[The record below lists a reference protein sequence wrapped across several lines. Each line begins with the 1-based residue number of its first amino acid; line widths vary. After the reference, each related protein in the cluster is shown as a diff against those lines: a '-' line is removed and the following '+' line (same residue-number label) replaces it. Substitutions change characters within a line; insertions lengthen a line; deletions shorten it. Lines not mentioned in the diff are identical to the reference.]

1 MNKISKY
8 YKNVIAHH
16 PHNVTHTLSLC
27 NAKPKCIRWC
37 ERQLKFVH
45 VTAEKNVRYV

>member
-27 NAKPKCIRWC
+27 NAKPKDTI
-37 ERQLKFVH
+37 
-45 VTAEKNVRYV
+45 NISDGVRDN